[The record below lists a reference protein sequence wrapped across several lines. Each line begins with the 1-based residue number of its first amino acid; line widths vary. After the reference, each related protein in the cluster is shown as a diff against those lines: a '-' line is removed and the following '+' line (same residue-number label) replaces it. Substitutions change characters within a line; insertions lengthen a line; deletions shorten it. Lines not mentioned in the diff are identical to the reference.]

1 MSETNK
7 SHAEEFSTMRGMWRV
22 VKYPSSVP
30 DSNYMPPP
38 EQTIATFM
46 NYQDCFC
53 FMQGIAAV
61 VTKDK
66 FGLFQPKT
74 MILHDEKNQIKYKMV
89 SDYAYL
95 GAHKL

>member
-1 MSETNK
+1 MSTTIK
-7 SHAEEFSTMRGMWRV
+7 SYTDEFSTMRGIWRV
-22 VKYPSSVP
+22 VKYPSVVA
-30 DSNYMPPP
+30 DSSHMPPP
-38 EQTIATFM
+38 EQTIATFT

-66 FGLFQPKT
+66 FGLFQPQT
-74 MILHDEKNQIKYKMV
+74 MILCDEKNQIKYKMV

-95 GAHKL
+95 GARKL